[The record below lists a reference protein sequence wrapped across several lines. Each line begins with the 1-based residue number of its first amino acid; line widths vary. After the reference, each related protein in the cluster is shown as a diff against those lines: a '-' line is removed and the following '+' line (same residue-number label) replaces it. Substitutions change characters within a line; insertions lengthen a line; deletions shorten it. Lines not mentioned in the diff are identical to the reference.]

1 MKNPE
6 NRDIMTRLYRLIE
19 KYETP
24 PKIEYA
30 EDAHEYFTEALLD
43 CTSVYDSYKDNEF
56 ATELAIALYGALEK
70 RFKRTNPDPLKDKPK
85 APEQI
90 GMFQ

>member
-30 EDAHEYFTEALLD
+30 EDAAEYFTEALLD
-43 CTSVYDSYKDNEF
+43 CTSVYDSHKDNEF
-56 ATELAIALYGALEK
+56 ATDLAVALYGALEK
-70 RFKRTNPDPLKDKPK
+70 RFKRMNPDPLKNKPGT
-85 APEQI
+85 PEPI
-90 GMFQ
+90 GMF